1 MCHSFFNNNKL
12 LFINVSVSWKLK
24 WLFQYLKEISSFFF
38 FFHQCTLMQR
48 AHTRTHLCNS
58 IKHINSFGHLITN
71 KNGTSFKPL
80 SAPVT
85 NLLPPPPPTPPSIQ
99 INHCVFLNTQQMYTH
114 ACTATHN
121 TENSISV
128 HLLPFYLFIFI
139 LLSVM
144 DLLSFF
150 SWPYMLSSFSL
161 CTRFY

>member
-1 MCHSFFNNNKL
+1 MCHSFFNNNKLL

-38 FFHQCTLMQR
+38 FFHQCALMQR

-58 IKHINSFGHLITN
+58 IKHINSFGHLITK
-71 KNGTSFKPL
+71 KNWVHL
-80 SAPVT
+80 SQT
-85 NLLPPPPPTPPSIQ
+85 CYPPPRPP
-99 INHCVFLNTQQMYTH
+99 VFKLITVCSKLLNTQQMYTH

-128 HLLPFYLFIFI
+128 HLLPFYLFLFI